1 MHHIALVSQAN
12 SVSLRTVATAA
23 AALSKQV
30 MRDFTP
36 LWNIHG
42 TVQAFGSLADVPM
55 DYYPV
60 IIKDDIGDPSAAGF
74 HTDQNNQPYALVQT
88 SSDWTVTASH
98 EILEMLADPFGNQL
112 VAGTVQGKRV
122 KILREVCDPCES
134 FTYTV
139 NGVAVSDFLRPSW
152 YLPLATGPQPT
163 SFLGRLSSPQQVGD
177 GGYFSWLDV
186 ESNRWFQ
193 LTDFGKVEV
202 VDLGPMGSDTKSF
215 REVID
220 GATRPRM
227 KKK

>member
-1 MHHIALVSQAN
+1 
-12 SVSLRTVATAA
+12 
-23 AALSKQV
+23 
-30 MRDFTP
+30 
-36 LWNIHG
+36 
-42 TVQAFGSLADVPM
+42 
-55 DYYPV
+55 
-60 IIKDDIGDPSAAGF
+60 
-74 HTDQNNQPYALVQT
+74 
-88 SSDWTVTASH
+88 
-98 EILEMLADPFGNQL
+98 MLADPFGNQL